1 MTVVTSTAD
10 PADDSDL
17 SHSIEDSEPA
27 GSICSSSSGD
37 DAAACSS
44 SSSLAEEPVAH
55 RAQVIAEY
63 TISKPQAEPLPEQ
76 KEDPVHEYMKE
87 CVPEYKEEP
96 VPEYKK
102 ECVPEYTKERVPE
115 YKEEPV
121 PEYTKERVP
130 EYRVEPDPHITTV
143 EEPGPSPTLEE
154 TDPAIELKM
163 DETENNRNSGIGNV
177 TISFY

>member
-1 MTVVTSTAD
+1 MTVASSTAD

-44 SSSLAEEPVAH
+44 SSSMSEEPVAH

-63 TISKPQAEPLPEQ
+63 TISKPQAEPVLEY
-76 KEDPVHEYMKE
+76 KEVP
-87 CVPEYKEEP
+87 VPEYKKQHIPEYKEP

-102 ECVPEYTKERVPE
+102 ERVPE
-115 YKEEPV
+115 HKKELAPQ
-121 PEYTKERVP
+121 
-130 EYRVEPDPHITTV
+130 ITTG

-154 TDPAIELKM
+154 TDLVMELKM

-177 TISFY
+177 AISFYYNIQ